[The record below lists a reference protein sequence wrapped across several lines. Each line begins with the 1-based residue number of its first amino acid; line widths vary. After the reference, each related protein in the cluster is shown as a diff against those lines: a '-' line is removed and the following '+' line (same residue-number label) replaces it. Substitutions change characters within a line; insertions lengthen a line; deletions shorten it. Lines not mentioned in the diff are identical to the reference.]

1 MIGEDQDGETEQIG
15 GVDIEAEVS
24 GALVTGL
31 EEIGELQKKLEGD
44 NWKEGFGEYPAR
56 RKFGPVSYTHLT
68 LPTKRIV

>member
-1 MIGEDQDGETEQIG
+1 MIGEDRDWETEQVG

-31 EEIGELQKKLEGD
+31 EEIGELQKELEGD

-56 RKFGPVSYTHLT
+56 RKFGLKHELRDEGEE
-68 LPTKRIV
+68 L